1 MLFTNLSIRL
11 PLRQGRALL
20 ALTPRDILDTG
31 GLHAQIRVQ
40 SQRLLSMFAQQPRL
54 SALFATQQRWLMSHI
69 VLAMHFNLIAAGRPP
84 GFGKT
89 QALDAVHGSGVASRN
104 TAEAC
109 LNELIHYSFVQQT
122 ADPADRR
129 RQRLIIAPVALDAI
143 SGWLQIHFATLDAM
157 AGGERLNI
165 YLRSPDMIAHIQPAI
180 AKGLL
185 ASRAVRVPA
194 GTFSLFTWLDNGGAV
209 MDWLI
214 AAMPDMPAE
223 AERVPVGAVDIT
235 DMAAMFGL
243 SRTHLSRKLK
253 QAEDLGSMGWDGRR
267 GRSGLWVSRTFRRE
281 YDEAQAVK
289 LSIIDH
295 AFAALAT
302 HKDLATL
309 PFPAEISPE
318 KVKHA

>member
-1 MLFTNLSIRL
+1 
-11 PLRQGRALL
+11 
-20 ALTPRDILDTG
+20 
-31 GLHAQIRVQ
+31 
-40 SQRLLSMFAQQPRL
+40 MFAQQPRL

-69 VLAMHFNLIAAGRPP
+69 VLAMHFDLIAAGRPP

-109 LNELIHYSFVQQT
+109 INELIHYSFVQQT
-122 ADPADRR
+122 ADPTDRR

-143 SGWLQIHFATLDAM
+143 SGWLQIHLATLDAM
-157 AGGERLNI
+157 AGGERLNS

-185 ASRAVRVPA
+185 ASRAVRAPA

-214 AAMPDMPAE
+214 TAMHDMPSD
-223 AERVPVGAVDIT
+223 AERIPIGAVDIT
-235 DMAAMFGL
+235 HMATMFGL

-267 GRSGLWVSRTFRRE
+267 GRSGLWVSGGFRRE
-281 YDEAQAVK
+281 YTEAQAIK

-295 AFAALAT
+295 AFASLAT

-309 PFPAEISPE
+309 PSSAEISPE
-318 KVKHA
+318 KVKQA